1 MLDLSNFAISCVAF
15 KDHIHYKEGKRKG
28 RTMARGLVKY
38 SVDYRIKI
46 IELASRGL
54 QLQEIA
60 LALGIA
66 RSTLHR
72 WLSRDDKLKRTVEL
86 KQREAFEDA
95 VRVGINKLAKGYTK
109 EETTDEYIIEDA
121 QGRTVKRKVRRVEID
136 PSLNA
141 MKLGAKLYDLPELS
155 DSPQDN
161 VTNILQVKTDTL
173 SMREV
178 QELLTNS
185 PSNVSNLEDSIELAA
200 SDYKDLEDAESD
212 EAPPS
217 SGNDSE

>member
-1 MLDLSNFAISCVAF
+1 
-15 KDHIHYKEGKRKG
+15 
-28 RTMARGLVKY
+28 MARGLVKY

-185 PSNVSNLEDSIELAA
+185 PSNVKDLEDTVELTA
-200 SDYKDLEDAESD
+200 SDYKDLEHEESLD
-212 EAPPS
+212 VPPS